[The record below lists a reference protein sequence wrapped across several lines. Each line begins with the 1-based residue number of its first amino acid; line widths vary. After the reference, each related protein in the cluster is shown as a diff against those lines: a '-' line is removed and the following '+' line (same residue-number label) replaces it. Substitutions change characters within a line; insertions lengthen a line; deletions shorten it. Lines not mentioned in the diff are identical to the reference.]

1 MLAKDP
7 SLIFR
12 HCFALKA
19 PVNAIEAL
27 FEFVKPRKQRNCQL
41 ETNLFL
47 ESLIHSVRLA
57 CSSVLSTEAVA
68 AHIRSLCSKIER
80 VFLNNNASKWE

>member
-12 HCFALKA
+12 HWFVLKA
-19 PVNAIEAL
+19 PVNAIVAV
-27 FEFVKPRKQRNCQL
+27 FEVIKPRKQQNCQL

-47 ESLIHSVRLA
+47 ESLI
-57 CSSVLSTEAVA
+57 
-68 AHIRSLCSKIER
+68 
-80 VFLNNNASKWE
+80 

>member
-12 HCFALKA
+12 HWFALKA
-19 PVNAIEAL
+19 PVNTIAAL
-27 FEFVKPRKQRNCQL
+27 LKVIKPRKQRNCQL

-47 ESLIHSVRLA
+47 ESLIQLVSQ
-57 CSSVLSTEAVA
+57 T
-68 AHIRSLCSKIER
+68 R
-80 VFLNNNASKWE
+80 VQLNSID